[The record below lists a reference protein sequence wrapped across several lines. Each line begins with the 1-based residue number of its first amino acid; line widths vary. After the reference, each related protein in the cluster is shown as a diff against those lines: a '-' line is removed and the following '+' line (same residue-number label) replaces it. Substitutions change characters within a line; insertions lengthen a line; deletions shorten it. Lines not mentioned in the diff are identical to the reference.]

1 MSVYMKKT
9 TNKPS
14 TVLQSCKR
22 VFLISLSQH
31 SDQARLA
38 AVLLVMLTRTMG
50 GGQFDEVGGVGG
62 WGMMRFWV

>member
-38 AVLLVMLTRTMG
+38 AVLLVMLTSTMG
-50 GGQFDEVGGVGG
+50 VVSLLRWG